1 MKIMIV
7 YGHDPD
13 VNTLQL
19 IEASQNLGLK
29 TIPASIM
36 DLSASVSHGASSFFV
51 KDKEISKLEVCITR
65 SLGPGPLEQI
75 NRRIDF
81 MEHLE
86 LTGTFVV
93 NPVYAF
99 RRARDKYATL
109 TTLAKAGL
117 PIPTTFVT
125 ENAHQAY
132 RFAKHLTTIVC
143 KPMTGSMGYGVMR
156 FTDLDLAYNAFR
168 LLERINQPIYIQEYL
183 QTPGKDIRAF
193 VIGDQLLAAMHRL
206 APPGH
211 WKTNLAQ
218 GGKAKATKLT
228 NELKELAI
236 KATQVLGLE
245 YAGVDIV
252 ETSKGPLIL
261 EVNSSPSWQGLQR
274 TTGVKVA
281 THLLKYVTRKAAT

>member
-7 YGHDPD
+7 YGRNPD
-13 VNTLQL
+13 ANTLQL
-19 IEASQNLGLK
+19 IKASQKLGHK

-36 DLSASVSHGASSFFV
+36 DLSASVSYAASSFFI
-51 KDKEISKLEVCITR
+51 KDKAIPRLEVCITR
-65 SLGPGPLEQI
+65 SLGPGTLEQI

-86 LTGTFVV
+86 LTDTFVV

-132 RFAKHLTTIVC
+132 QFAKHLTTIIC

-168 LLERINQPIYIQEYL
+168 LFERINQPIYIQEYL
-183 QTPGKDIRAF
+183 QTLGKDTRAF
-193 VIGDQLLAAMHRL
+193 VIGDQVLAAMHRL

-218 GGKAKATKLT
+218 GGRAKATKLT
-228 NELKELAI
+228 TELKELTI
-236 KATQVLGLE
+236 KATQALGLE

-252 ETSKGPLIL
+252 ETSKGPRIL

-274 TTGVKVA
+274 TAGVQVA
-281 THLLKYVTRKAAT
+281 THLIKYVAKKAAT